1 MKPDGRRRPTGFVGR
16 RDLAPPLLAALAVF
30 IASGAGCGQ
39 ELAIG
44 SDVLWTSRFETNDL
58 SEWTSVEGGTATAFP
73 APNLI
78 EVSSERPFRGR
89 YSARLTITTGTAGAQ
104 ANAGLARSGFLP
116 VEAYYSAWY
125 YLPRSIDVGTFWVI
139 FKFRQRTNAA
149 DPSTT
154 DELFDLNL
162 MTLPSGEM
170 SLRLYDH
177 RSGDLP
183 LTVSAPIV
191 PVGAWFQIEAF
202 YRNAADSTGRLTF
215 WLDGA
220 QIADLGGPMAPTP
233 WVAWDVVSV
242 AVTLDPS
249 TAVLYVDDCAV
260 SRTRVGPTG
269 IIGGASN

>member
-1 MKPDGRRRPTGFVGR
+1 LA
-16 RDLAPPLLAALAVF
+16 LAPPFLAAM
-30 IASGAGCGQ
+30 ASLGAGCGQ
-39 ELAIG
+39 ELDVG
-44 SDVLWTSRFETNDL
+44 SDVLWTARFETNDL
-58 SEWTSVEGGTATAFP
+58 SEWTSVDGGTASAFP

-78 EVSSERPFRGR
+78 EVSNERPFRGS
-89 YSARLTITTGTAGAQ
+89 YAAQLTITTGSDGSQ

-116 VEAYYSAWY
+116 QEAYYSAWY
-125 YLPRSIDVGTFWVI
+125 YLPRSIDVGAFWVV
-139 FKFRQRTNAA
+139 FKFRSRTNAT
-149 DPSTT
+149 DPTTT

-177 RSGDLP
+177 RSGNLP
-183 LTVSAPIV
+183 LTVSQPIV
-191 PVGAWFQIEAF
+191 PVGTWFQIEAF
-202 YRNAADSTGRLTF
+202 YRNAADSTGRLQF

-220 QIADLGGPMAPTP
+220 PIADMGGPMAPTA

-242 AVTLDPS
+242 AVTLTPS

-269 IIGGASN
+269 IIGAATK